1 MPYGYYNGYGDFLAN
16 NIYCILLIPV
26 LILSLWAQ
34 TQVSGNFKRYSG
46 VANRRRLTGAQ
57 AARWVLDRN
66 GLTNVPIEH
75 ISGSLTDHYDPS
87 ANVVRLSDDVY
98 GSTSTV
104 AIGVACHEVGH
115 AIQHATNYAPVK
127 IRTAIVPI
135 TNIGAKLSVPLIIL
149 GLILSSFGEVFVTI
163 AYIGCALYGLVTIF
177 QLVTLPTEFN
187 ASSRA
192 LKTIEET
199 NLLQGEEFKQAKQV
213 LSAAAMT
220 YVAALAVSLAQ
231 LMRFLII
238 VGGRRSD

>member
-1 MPYGYYNGYGDFLAN
+1 MYIDWTYIVLVLPAVLFAMWASARVNSTFSKYKNSYN
-16 NIYCILLIPV
+16 
-26 LILSLWAQ
+26 S
-34 TQVSGNFKRYSG
+34 
-46 VANRRRLTGAQ
+46 RRITGAQ

-66 GLTNVPIEH
+66 GLSNVRIEH

-87 ANVVRLSDDVY
+87 TNVVRLSDDVY

-135 TNIGAKLSVPLIIL
+135 TNFGAKLSMPLIIG
-149 GLILSSFGEVFVTI
+149 GLILSSFGEIFVI
-163 AYIGCALYGLVTIF
+163 LAYVGVACFGLSTVF

-187 ASSRA
+187 ASRRA
-192 LKTIEET
+192 LTTIEET
-199 NLLQGEEFKQAKQV
+199 NLLQGEELRQAKQV

-220 YVAALAVSLAQ
+220 YVAALAVSLMQ
-231 LMRFLII
+231 LLRFIVII
-238 VGGRRSD
+238 GGNRRN

>member
-1 MPYGYYNGYGDFLAN
+1 MYIDWTY
-16 NIYCILLIPV
+16 IV
-26 LILSLWAQ
+26 LVLPAMLFAMWASARVNS
-34 TQVSGNFKRYSG
+34 TFEKYKKTRNVRGI
-46 VANRRRLTGAQ
+46 TGAD

-66 GLTNVPIEH
+66 GLRNVRIEH
-75 ISGSLTDHYDPS
+75 IQGSLTDHYDPS
-87 ANVVRLSDDVY
+87 TNVVRLSDDVY
-98 GSTSTV
+98 SSTSTA

-135 TNIGAKLSVPLIIL
+135 TNIGAKLSVPLIII
-149 GLILSSFGEVFVTI
+149 GLLLSSMGEIFVMI
-163 AYIGCALYGLVTIF
+163 AYIGCALFGLVTVF

-199 NLLQGEEFKQAKQV
+199 NLLQGEELRQAKKV

-231 LMRFLII
+231 LLRFLII

>member
-1 MPYGYYNGYGDFLAN
+1 MYLDWTYIVLVLPAVLFAMWASAKVNRTFEKYKNSYNSRQ
-16 NIYCILLIPV
+16 I
-26 LILSLWAQ
+26 
-34 TQVSGNFKRYSG
+34 
-46 VANRRRLTGAQ
+46 TGAQ

-66 GLTNVPIEH
+66 GLTNVRIEH

-87 ANVVRLSDDVY
+87 TNVVRLSDDVY

-238 VGGRRSD
+238 IGGRRSD

>member
-1 MPYGYYNGYGDFLAN
+1 MYLDWTY
-16 NIYCILLIPV
+16 IV
-26 LILSLWAQ
+26 LVLPAVLFAMWASSRVNSPFAKYKN
-34 TQVSGNFKRYSG
+34 TRNVRG
-46 VANRRRLTGAQ
+46 LTGAQ

-66 GLTNVPIEH
+66 GLTNVAIEH
-75 ISGSLTDHYDPS
+75 IQGSLTDHYDPS
-87 ANVVRLSDDVY
+87 ANVVRLSDEVY
-98 GSTSTV
+98 GSTSTA

-135 TNIGAKLSVPLIIL
+135 TNIGARISVPLIIL
-149 GLILSSFGEVFVTI
+149 GLLLAGMGDIFI
-163 AYIGCALYGLVTIF
+163 IMAYVGCACFGLSTLF

-187 ASSRA
+187 ASNRA

-231 LMRFLII
+231 LLRFLII
-238 VGGRRSD
+238 VGGRRRD

>member
-1 MPYGYYNGYGDFLAN
+1 MYIDWTY
-16 NIYCILLIPV
+16 IV
-26 LILSLWAQ
+26 LVLPAVLFAAWASSRVNS
-34 TQVSGNFKRYSG
+34 TFAKYKNTS
-46 VANRRRLTGAQ
+46 NRRGITGAQ

-75 ISGSLTDHYDPS
+75 IQGSLTDHYDPK
-87 ANVVRLSDDVY
+87 ANVIRLSDDVY
-98 GSTSTV
+98 GSSSTA

-135 TNIGAKLSVPLIIL
+135 TNIGARISVPLILI
-149 GLILSSFGEVFVTI
+149 GLLLASMGNVFI
-163 AYIGCALYGLVTIF
+163 MLAYIGCACFGLSTVF

-187 ASSRA
+187 ASNRA

-199 NLLQGEEFKQAKQV
+199 NLLQGEELGQAKKV

-231 LMRFLII
+231 LLRFLVI
-238 VGGRRSD
+238 VNGRRRN

>member
-1 MPYGYYNGYGDFLAN
+1 MYLDWTY
-16 NIYCILLIPV
+16 IV
-26 LILSLWAQ
+26 LVLPAMLFAMWASSRVNS
-34 TQVSGNFKRYSG
+34 TFAKYKNTRNSRG
-46 VANRRRLTGAQ
+46 LTGEQ

-75 ISGSLTDHYDPS
+75 IQGSLTDHYDPK

-135 TNIGAKLSVPLIIL
+135 TNIGAKISVPLIIL
-149 GLILSSFGEVFVTI
+149 GLLLASMGDVFVI
-163 AYIGCALYGLVTIF
+163 LAYIGCACFGLSTLF

-199 NLLQGEEFKQAKQV
+199 NLLYGDEYKQAKQV

-231 LMRFLII
+231 LLRFLVI
-238 VGGRRSD
+238 VGGRRRN

>member
-1 MPYGYYNGYGDFLAN
+1 MYIDWTYIVLVLPAMLFAMWAN
-16 NIYCILLIPV
+16 ARVNSTFEKYKKTRNV
-26 LILSLWAQ
+26 R
-34 TQVSGNFKRYSG
+34 GM
-46 VANRRRLTGAQ
+46 TGAD

-66 GLTNVPIEH
+66 GLRNVRIEH
-75 ISGSLTDHYDPS
+75 IQGSLTDHYDPS

-98 GSTSTV
+98 SSTSTA

-135 TNIGAKLSVPLIIL
+135 TNIGAKLSVPLIII
-149 GLILSSFGEVFVTI
+149 GLLLSSMGDIFVMI
-163 AYIGCALYGLVTIF
+163 AYIGCALFGLVTVF

-199 NLLQGEEFKQAKQV
+199 NLLQGEELRQAKKV

-238 VGGRRSD
+238 VGGRRND

>member
-1 MPYGYYNGYGDFLAN
+1 MYIDWTY
-16 NIYCILLIPV
+16 IV
-26 LILSLWAQ
+26 LVLPAMLFAMWASARVNS
-34 TQVSGNFKRYSG
+34 TFEKYKKTRNVRGM
-46 VANRRRLTGAQ
+46 TGAD

-66 GLTNVPIEH
+66 GLRNVRIEH
-75 ISGSLTDHYDPS
+75 IQGSLTDHYDPS
-87 ANVVRLSDDVY
+87 TNVVRLSDDVY
-98 GSTSTV
+98 SSTSTA

-135 TNIGAKLSVPLIIL
+135 TNIGAKLSVPLIII
-149 GLILSSFGEVFVTI
+149 GLLLSSMGEIFVMI
-163 AYIGCALYGLVTIF
+163 AYIGCALFGLVTVF

-199 NLLQGEEFKQAKQV
+199 NLLQGEELRQAKKV

>member
-1 MPYGYYNGYGDFLAN
+1 MYIDWTY
-16 NIYCILLIPV
+16 IV
-26 LILSLWAQ
+26 LVLPAMLFAMWASARVNS
-34 TQVSGNFKRYSG
+34 TFEKYKKTRNVRGM
-46 VANRRRLTGAQ
+46 TGAD

-66 GLTNVPIEH
+66 GLRNVRIEH
-75 ISGSLTDHYDPS
+75 IQGSLTDHYDPS

-98 GSTSTV
+98 SSTSTA

-135 TNIGAKLSVPLIIL
+135 TNIGAKLSVPLIII
-149 GLILSSFGEVFVTI
+149 GLLLSSMGEIFVMI
-163 AYIGCALYGLVTIF
+163 AYIGCALFGLVTVF

-199 NLLQGEEFKQAKQV
+199 NLLQGEELRQAKKV

-238 VGGRRSD
+238 VGGRRND

>member
-1 MPYGYYNGYGDFLAN
+1 MYIDWTY
-16 NIYCILLIPV
+16 IV
-26 LILSLWAQ
+26 LVLPAMLFAMWASSRVNS
-34 TQVSGNFKRYSG
+34 TFKKYKNTRNSRG
-46 VANRRRLTGAQ
+46 LTGAQ
-57 AARWVLDRN
+57 AARRVLDRN
-66 GLTNVPIEH
+66 GLSNVPIEH

-135 TNIGAKLSVPLIIL
+135 TNLGAKLSVPLIIL

-238 VGGRRSD
+238 VGGRRND

>member
-1 MPYGYYNGYGDFLAN
+1 MYIDWTY
-16 NIYCILLIPV
+16 IV
-26 LILSLWAQ
+26 LVLPAMLFAMWASARVNS
-34 TQVSGNFKRYSG
+34 TFEKYKKTRNVRGI
-46 VANRRRLTGAQ
+46 TGAD

-66 GLTNVPIEH
+66 GLRNVRIEH
-75 ISGSLTDHYDPS
+75 IQGSLTDHYDPS

-98 GSTSTV
+98 SSTSTA

-135 TNIGAKLSVPLIIL
+135 TNIGAKLSVPLIII
-149 GLILSSFGEVFVTI
+149 GLLLSSMGEIFVMI
-163 AYIGCALYGLVTIF
+163 AYIGCALFGLVTVF

-199 NLLQGEEFKQAKQV
+199 NLLQGEELRQAKKV